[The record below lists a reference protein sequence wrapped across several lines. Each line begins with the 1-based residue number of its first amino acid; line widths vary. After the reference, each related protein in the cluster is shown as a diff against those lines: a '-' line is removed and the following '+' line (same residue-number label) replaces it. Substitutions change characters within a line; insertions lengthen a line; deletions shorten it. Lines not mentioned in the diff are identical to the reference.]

1 MQQVWRHQR
10 LLRDQLSTQDG
21 RRLHVLH
28 PGFWNREPGPDFL
41 RALIQFEGGEIRA
54 GDVELDRIPS
64 GWRSHRHDGNPSYRR
79 VILRVVWEAPLRGER
94 EEPPVMV
101 MKPVL
106 DAPVPE
112 LLGWLSLEG
121 PSALPVNVPGLCSAP
136 LGKLPVDKAIEILQQ
151 AALSRLSR
159 KAAELEARARHA
171 GWEQVLWEGMAAGL
185 GYKHNVWPMRR
196 LAELMPWAPMEGA
209 GSTPECLVPIQAR
222 LLGLGSFLTRPENR
236 VMPDAYV
243 RSLWDSWW
251 RDREEWGSLGMP
263 ESVWRMAGIRP
274 ANHPQ
279 RRLAL
284 LAHWWCQRDWLVRM
298 ESWMSE
304 SMEPIDAALALAEL
318 LQPPSHDS
326 FWGNHWT
333 LGSARFEN
341 DRPLLGMPRCTD
353 LAMNVI
359 LPWFWV
365 RAGLGRDER
374 MRALVLS
381 RYLGWPAGEDN
392 AVLRLARSR
401 LFGGSPPVKLPRT
414 AAVQQGLMQIVRDF
428 CDHSDALCRK
438 CEFPGMLLALGG

>member
-1 MQQVWRHQR
+1 M
-10 LLRDQLSTQDG
+10 STQDG

-251 RDREEWGSLGMP
+251 RDREEWGSLGFGAWL
-263 ESVWRMAGIRP
+263 ESDLRTIHSGVWPCWLIGGVSETGLCGWKAGCRNRWNPSMRRWLWRNYCNRQAMIRFGATIGP
-274 ANHPQ
+274 WG
-279 RRLAL
+279 RR
-284 LAHWWCQRDWLVRM
+284 
-298 ESWMSE
+298 
-304 SMEPIDAALALAEL
+304 
-318 LQPPSHDS
+318 
-326 FWGNHWT
+326 
-333 LGSARFEN
+333 GSRTTAPCWECRVAR
-341 DRPLLGMPRCTD
+341 
-353 LAMNVI
+353 I
-359 LPWFWV
+359 
-365 RAGLGRDER
+365 
-374 MRALVLS
+374 
-381 RYLGWPAGEDN
+381 WP
-392 AVLRLARSR
+392 
-401 LFGGSPPVKLPRT
+401 
-414 AAVQQGLMQIVRDF
+414 
-428 CDHSDALCRK
+428 
-438 CEFPGMLLALGG
+438 